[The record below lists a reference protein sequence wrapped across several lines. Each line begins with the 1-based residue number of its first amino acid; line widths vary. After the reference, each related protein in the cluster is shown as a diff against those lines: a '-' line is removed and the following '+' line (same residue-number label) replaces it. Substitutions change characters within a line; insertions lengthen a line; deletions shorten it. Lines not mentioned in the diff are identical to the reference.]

1 MANQTIHQGHRARLR
16 ERFMRTGPAGFADHE
31 LLELFLS
38 YAIPRKDVN
47 PIAHALLDRFGG
59 LREVMEANWRDLL
72 AVEGIGSASA
82 LLLSVATALVRRSEA
97 QAKALMT
104 LSSREDV
111 ITLGRELVAA
121 EQDEVF
127 YALLLDK
134 GFRLLEARLLTR
146 GVPDQVVVYPR
157 SVVQAALQ
165 FGATRVILLHN
176 HPGGN
181 AAPSTDDV
189 VLTQKIEGVLGA
201 IGIELIDHYI
211 ICGMEGYSILH
222 RAVFAAP
229 ARAGASRAAQSNQL
243 LDPYRIAELIHQL
256 DDEQLSILIDQI
268 GDGEEP

>member
-1 MANQTIHQGHRARLR
+1 
-16 ERFMRTGPAGFADHE
+16 
-31 LLELFLS
+31 
-38 YAIPRKDVN
+38 
-47 PIAHALLDRFGG
+47 
-59 LREVMEANWRDLL
+59 
-72 AVEGIGSASA
+72 
-82 LLLSVATALVRRSEA
+82 
-97 QAKALMT
+97 MT

-111 ITLGRELVAA
+111 IALGQELVAA

-189 VLTQKIEGVLGA
+189 VLTQKIESVLGA

-211 ICGMEGYSILH
+211 ISGMEGYSILH

-229 ARAGASRAAQSNQL
+229 VRAGASRRGPKQSASRSLQDRGTHPSARRRTALHPDRPDRGTRRSPDAARFP
-243 LDPYRIAELIHQL
+243 PYSRHSKRAP
-256 DDEQLSILIDQI
+256 SIL
-268 GDGEEP
+268 PSS

>member
-1 MANQTIHQGHRARLR
+1 MANQTIHHGHRARLR

-59 LREVMEANWRDLL
+59 LRGVMEANWRDLL
-72 AVEGIGSASA
+72 AIEGIGSASA

-97 QAKALMT
+97 KAKALMT

-111 ITLGRELVAA
+111 IALGQELVAA

-176 HPGGN
+176 HP
-181 AAPSTDDV
+181 AATPPPPQT
-189 VLTQKIEGVLGA
+189 
-201 IGIELIDHYI
+201 
-211 ICGMEGYSILH
+211 MW
-222 RAVFAAP
+222 F
-229 ARAGASRAAQSNQL
+229 
-243 LDPYRIAELIHQL
+243 
-256 DDEQLSILIDQI
+256 
-268 GDGEEP
+268 